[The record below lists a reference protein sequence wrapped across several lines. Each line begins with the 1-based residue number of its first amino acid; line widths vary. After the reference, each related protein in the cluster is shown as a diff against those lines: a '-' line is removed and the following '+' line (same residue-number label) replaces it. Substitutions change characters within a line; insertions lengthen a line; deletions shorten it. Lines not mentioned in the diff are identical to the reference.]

1 MDNSRAFSGD
11 TLFTFMAIATG
22 VAVSCI
28 YLNQPLLQ
36 TLGRDLNT
44 TTGNIGLIAS
54 FTQIGYALGLFF
66 LIPLGDIVSKKKL
79 IIIKQIF
86 LIISLVL
93 AAVST
98 HWIAILFAS
107 MFIGLLATVAQDF
120 VAFSADLAE
129 EKSRGK
135 VLGLVMS
142 GLFMGILCSRTL
154 SGLIAGFGGWRSV
167 FIIFAV
173 LSTIFTLV
181 IVRKVPSVEA
191 SGKSSYGTLLK
202 SLIHHFSTKKKL
214 RSSLFTQGLL
224 GFAFSAFW
232 TNLSFYLGGPAFNLS
247 PTPIGLFGIAGAAG
261 VLVAPYAG
269 KMADNQS
276 PYKGI
281 ILGAILVFV
290 SFGAM
295 LAIQTSLVVLALGAV
310 VFDLGMQIALVSH
323 QTIIF
328 SLEAKARSSIN
339 AIFMTGMFTFFAVGS
354 FISVKLQQNFG
365 WHAVLISGLVTST
378 LAFILAMRA
387 AKASKHGLMI

>member
-1 MDNSRAFSGD
+1 MNNSRTFSGN
-11 TLFTFMAIATG
+11 TLFTFLAIATG
-22 VAVSCI
+22 VSVSCI

-36 TLGRDLNT
+36 TLGIDFNT
-44 TTGNIGLIAS
+44 TAGNIGLVAS

-66 LIPLGDIVSKKKL
+66 LIPLGDIISKKKL
-79 IIIKQIF
+79 IIIKQIL
-86 LIISLVL
+86 LIVSLFF
-93 AAVST
+93 AASSA
-98 HWIAILFAS
+98 HWISMLIAS

-120 VAFSADLAE
+120 VSFSADLAE

-154 SGLIAGFGGWRSV
+154 SGLLAGLGGWRSV
-167 FIIFAV
+167 FIIFAILSVV
-173 LSTIFTLV
+173 LTLV
-181 IVRKVPSVEA
+181 IIRKVPSVEA
-191 SGKSSYGTLLK
+191 SGKSSYGQLLK

-232 TNLSFYLGGPAFNLS
+232 TNLSFYLGGTAFNLS
-247 PTPIGLFGIAGAAG
+247 PSHIGLFGIAGAAG

-290 SFGAM
+290 SFAAM
-295 LAIQTSLVVLALGAV
+295 LAVQTSLVVLALGAV
-310 VFDLGMQIALVSH
+310 VFDLGMQVALVSH

-339 AIFMTGMFTFFAVGS
+339 AIFMTGMFTFFALGS
-354 FISVKLQQNFG
+354 FVSVKLQQNFG
-365 WHAVLISGLVTST
+365 WHAVLISGLVTSS

-387 AKASKHGLMI
+387 SKVTNEGLPV